1 MRDRIPAELEEEFHS
16 LAQLASEV
24 VPKVAEFARRWSAAV
39 EALEATPV
47 AQATRDEDW
56 DPFTASIGALPV
68 NEARVEMIEALE
80 RAGRDRRW

>member
-1 MRDRIPAELEEEFHS
+1 MRDRIPVELAEEFHS

-39 EALEATPV
+39 DALEATPV
-47 AQATRDEDW
+47 ARATRDEDW

-68 NEARVEMIEALE
+68 NEARVEMIDALE